1 MLSAGGAPSEL
12 RQSTAI
18 SWRHSGQ
25 RYTRQVTLAS
35 ITRGNP
41 IEVKQ
46 GVHSLISLDAFGKT
60 RWCTVVSG

>member
-1 MLSAGGAPSEL
+1 MALMLSAGGALSEL

-35 ITRGNP
+35 ITLGNFT
-41 IEVKQ
+41 EVNR
-46 GVHSLISLDAFGKT
+46 LPTA
-60 RWCTVVSG
+60 